1 LTPPEQQAFFG
12 YADWKGLVRYPAD
25 GPLAIDP

>member
-1 LTPPEQQAFFG
+1 LTPLEQQAFFG